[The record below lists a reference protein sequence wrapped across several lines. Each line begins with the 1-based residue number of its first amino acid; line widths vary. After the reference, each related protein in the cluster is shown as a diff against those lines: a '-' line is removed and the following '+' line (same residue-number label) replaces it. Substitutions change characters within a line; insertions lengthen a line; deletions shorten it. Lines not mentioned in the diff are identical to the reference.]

1 MNFKNLKIET
11 KLKLGFAVIF
21 VVVLIMGLVSWE
33 QTNEMHQQTTYLY
46 NHPLQVR
53 RAIGEIKA
61 NIFVMHR
68 DMKNLFIVDNEE
80 EFQQTL
86 KNLALYKDQNQKLID
101 LLYLKYLGPKENLDS
116 LNVSFIHWNSM
127 REETIRLLRLGSIT
141 EAAQRTKQIGI
152 AGAEVTRLIEH
163 VRVIDSFSSTKAD
176 SFYQQSQSILL
187 SLNLQLLLLVLAVLI
202 IIIYIYI
209 TLTKSIR
216 LPILNLISATE
227 QFKSGDLKARSN
239 IKQKDEIGMLAESF
253 NNLAANTE
261 ENILLNASMN
271 TLSELMTKEE
281 DVHSFFRATSA
292 KLLELTE
299 AQMAAVY
306 LVEDDK
312 LHLKLVES
320 IGSGEELRQRFSIEK
335 FEGEFG
341 LSLLNQHVHHFKALT
356 HGTGFEFQT
365 VSRTYVPEEIITIPI
380 VMKDGLIG
388 VVSIAKVS
396 PFSPFALRLIEKIR
410 VLLSARTS
418 SVLSKARILQF
429 SEMLEAVNSE
439 LEQQKA
445 ELDKAVVYNRGLIE
459 ASLDPLVTIGKDGK
473 ITDVNKSTEDIIGY
487 SREQLIGTDFSD
499 YFSNPE
505 MAKQV
510 YHQVFREGYVRDYEL
525 EIKHKDGKTTSVTY
539 NASVYH
545 DENKRIIGVFAAAR
559 DITEKK
565 LAEQQQRMLNEEIEQ
580 RSEYLHSAN
589 KELEVQKNEL
599 TSLSAELS
607 EQNTELEMQ
616 KKQLDEANKLKS
628 SFLSNMS
635 HELRTPLNSVIALS
649 GVLSRKLKQKIGEEE
664 YNYIEVIGKNGKNLL
679 NLINE
684 ILDLSRIEAGKEEMN
699 LSKFSVYELINE
711 LISLIQ
717 PTTDTSKVKLLNHIP
732 AHFPLILSDRDKVRH
747 ILQNLIANA
756 VKFTHEGTVEISADV
771 KNDRVGISVK
781 DTGIG
786 IEEDKLTLIF
796 DEFRQADEKT
806 SRRYGGS
813 GLGLSIAKKYSEL
826 CNGNIEVVSLIGG
839 GSTFIL
845 YLPLNEEVKQDTARY
860 EGFVY
865 KAKEVVRESMNQ
877 KAERT
882 ILIVEDSEPQIIQLK
897 EMILDAGYQVMVAK
911 NGLEALEQI
920 KVKVPDAIILDLMMP
935 KMDGFQVLAEIR
947 QSFDFIIP
955 VLILSAKH
963 ITKDELSV
971 LKGNHISQLVQ
982 KGELNRT
989 SLLQK
994 IESMFLPDPI
1004 YSRPISELPII
1015 TKAGEPTILLIED
1028 NPDNSLTIKALLGDK
1043 YFIITAE
1050 DGISGFQKAV
1060 NYKPHVILLDIS
1072 LPDIDGFEVLRRIR
1086 NNSEIAHIPIIAVT
1100 ARAMKGDKEMIL
1112 KFGFDGYVPKPV
1124 DNRLLE
1130 QTINNLLYG
1139 K

>member
-21 VVVLIMGLVSWE
+21 VVVLIMGLVSWQ

-61 NIFVMHR
+61 NIYVMHR
-68 DMKNLFIVDNEE
+68 DMKNLFIVDNKE
-80 EFQQTL
+80 EFQETL

-127 REETIRLLRLGSIT
+127 REETIRILRLGNIN
-141 EAAQRTKQIGI
+141 EAAQRTKPHGI
-152 AGAEVTRLIEH
+152 AGGEVNRLMEQIH
-163 VRVIDSFSSTKAD
+163 IIDQFSISKAD
-176 SFYQQSQSILL
+176 SFYQQSQSLNER
-187 SLNLQLLLLVLAVLI
+187 LNLQLLFFVLSVLLLFG
-202 IIIYIYI
+202 YIYFA
-209 TLTKSIR
+209 LTRSIR
-216 LPILNLISATE
+216 VPILNLISATE
-227 QFKSGDLKARSN
+227 QFKSGDLKARSS

-253 NNLAANTE
+253 NKLAANTE

-320 IGSGEELRQRFSIEK
+320 IGAGGELRQRFSIEK

-396 PFSPFALRLIEKIR
+396 PFSSFALRLIEKIR
-410 VLLSARTS
+410 ELLSARTS
-418 SVLSKARILQF
+418 SVLSKARILEF
-429 SEMLEAVNSE
+429 SEMLEAVNYE
-439 LEQQKA
+439 LEHQKE

-459 ASLDPLVTIGKDGK
+459 ASLDPLVTIGPDGK
-473 ITDVNKSTEDIIGY
+473 ITDVNKSTEEITGY
-487 SREQLIGTDFSD
+487 TREHLIDTDFSD
-499 YFSNPE
+499 YFSNHE

-510 YHQVFREGYVRDYEL
+510 YQQVFRDGYVRDYEL
-525 EIKHKDGKTTSVTY
+525 EIKHKDGKTTAVTY

-545 DENKRIIGVFAAAR
+545 DENKKILGVFAAAR

-565 LAEQQQRMLNEEIEQ
+565 IAEQVQKKLYEEIEQ
-580 RSEYLHSAN
+580 RSTYLHSAN
-589 KELEVQKNEL
+589 KELEVQKSEL

-607 EQNTELEMQ
+607 EQITELEMQ

-649 GVLSRKLKQKIGEEE
+649 GVLSRKLKPKIGEEE

-699 LSKFSVYELINE
+699 LSKFSVYELVNE
-711 LISLIQ
+711 LISVIQ
-717 PTTDTSKVKLLNHIP
+717 PATDTSKVKLINHVSSD
-732 AHFPLILSDRDKVRH
+732 FPLIVSDRDKVRH

-756 VKFTHEGTVEISADV
+756 VKFTHEGSVEISADV

-786 IEEDKLTLIF
+786 IEEDKLALIF

-839 GSTFIL
+839 GSTFVL
-845 YLPLNEEVKQDTARY
+845 YLPINQENKEDSTLF
-860 EGFVY
+860 EGFIH
-865 KAKEVVRESMNQ
+865 KADESIQASNNQ

-897 EMILDAGYQVMVAK
+897 EMILDAGYQVMIAN

-935 KMDGFQVLAEIR
+935 EMDGFQVLAEIR

-963 ITKDELSV
+963 ITKEELSF
-971 LKGNHISQLVQ
+971 LKGNNISQLVQ
-982 KGELNRT
+982 KGELNRS
-989 SLLQK
+989 SLLAK
-994 IESMFLPDPI
+994 IETMFSSISLYP
-1004 YSRPISELPII
+1004 RPVMEQPVI
-1015 TKAGEPTILLIED
+1015 TKAGDPTILLIED
-1028 NPDNSLTIKALLGDK
+1028 NPDNSMTIKALLGDK
-1043 YFIITAE
+1043 YFIITAD
-1050 DGISGFQKAV
+1050 DGVSGFQKAV

-1086 NNSEIAHIPIIAVT
+1086 NNSEIAQTPIIAVT

-1124 DNRLLE
+1124 DNSLLE